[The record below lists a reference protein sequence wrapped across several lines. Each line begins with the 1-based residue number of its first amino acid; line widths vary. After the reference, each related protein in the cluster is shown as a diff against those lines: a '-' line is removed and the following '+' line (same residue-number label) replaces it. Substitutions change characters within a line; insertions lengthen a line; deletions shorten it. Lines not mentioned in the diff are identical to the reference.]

1 MAWHLTELMDKW
13 TKITVL
19 VTSTLQISAIH
30 SVKGK

>member
-1 MAWHLTELMDKW
+1 MVWPSTQLMDKW

-19 VTSTLQISAIH
+19 VASTLQISAIH